1 MTGTPRQFLCSILA
15 VIKISAILL
24 AALITVNFVLHGPG
38 APGAGAAESDAIL
51 AGAQKEGELITWA
64 VGEISFQ
71 TMVVERFK
79 KKYPFMKKV
88 DAVRIPSEKL
98 RTRLIT
104 EAQTGKGSN
113 VDILGLSG
121 FELLFLRD
129 KGFFVPYR
137 SPEANTMADGFKD
150 SNGLWT
156 SYYVNTMVTAYNTRQ
171 VAPKDVPQRWEDLLD
186 PKWKGKVSFFEEEYE
201 WYANYLKVVGRDK
214 GLDFMRRLAKQDL
227 QYRGGHSQM
236 VQLLAAGEFPI
247 MGVAFAPR
255 VSVVRASGAPIDW
268 AALNPVFSNPI
279 GMGMYKAAPHPNA
292 AKLYIDFM
300 LSKEIQQEVWVN
312 AAWKGSARKD
322 VTPKDPRWQNVK
334 VIPLDLS
341 IAENYQNIA
350 KEFQQVFRP
359 HGGGH

>member
-1 MTGTPRQFLCSILA
+1 MALLGWLA
-15 VIKISAILL
+15 MSFI
-24 AALITVNFVLHGPG
+24 FHRG
-38 APGAGAAESDAIL
+38 APQVCAAESDGIL

-71 TMVVERFK
+71 TMVVERFR

-88 DAVRIPSEKL
+88 EAVRIPSEKL

-104 EAQTGKGSN
+104 EAQAGKGSN

-121 FELLFLRD
+121 FELLFLKD
-129 KGFFVPYR
+129 KGFFAPYR
-137 SPEANTMADGFKD
+137 SPETSAISDGFKD
-150 SNGLWT
+150 PGGLWA

-186 PKWKGKVSFFEEEYE
+186 PRWKGKIAFFEEEYE
-201 WYANYLKVVGRDK
+201 WYANYLKLVGREK
-214 GLDFMRRLAKQDL
+214 GLDFMRRLARQEL

-236 VQLLAAGEFPI
+236 VQLLAAGEFPV

-279 GMGMYKAAPHPNA
+279 GMGLYKSAPHPNA

-300 LSKEIQQEVWVN
+300 LSKEIQQDIWVN
-312 AAWKGSARKD
+312 AAWKGSARRD
-322 VTPKDPRWQNVK
+322 VVPKDPRWQNVK

-341 IAENYQNIA
+341 IAQNYQEIA
-350 KEFQQVFRP
+350 KEFQQVFKP
-359 HGGGH
+359 HGSGH